1 MINGTVRL
9 LLLKGLCF
17 CPPGTPGQLSRS
29 EHESLAICFLT
40 QNFLESIMNLHFS
53 HGVCSLP
60 CELILTA
67 TPEAWGGLVFSTRQ
81 VDKATP
87 LPHRHPIKS
96 YYEDGVPVS
105 RSELLED
112 TDGNHTPLPSKELQ
126 TEARIRQ
133 KAQPW
138 LSNAI
143 HYSNKQVSSSNRSLF
158 VGFSCMEP

>member
-17 CPPGTPGQLSRS
+17 CPLGAPGQLSGS
-29 EHESLAICFLT
+29 EHKDSLAICLLT

-53 HGVCSLP
+53 QGVCTLP

-67 TPEAWGGLVFSTRQ
+67 TPEARGGLVSSTRQ

-96 YYEDGVPVS
+96 YYEDGFPVS
-105 RSELLED
+105 RCELLED
-112 TDGNHTPLPSKELQ
+112 TDGNHTPLPSKQLQ
-126 TEARIRQ
+126 TEARIMQ
-133 KAQPW
+133 K
-138 LSNAI
+138 
-143 HYSNKQVSSSNRSLF
+143 SSTM
-158 VGFSCMEP
+158 VE